1 MRLGVERELTEFLAG
16 AREADLWTELDEPG
30 RRIVLPDDVKLR
42 LGVDRLLTELLAGAR
57 DVDLWT
63 ELDEDGRRTVLLD
76 DVELREGAVAAR
88 PLKEA
93 DEEEVEENFLTIFLT
108 ALSLFFSVVVE
119 DLDVV
124 LVRDG
129 V

>member
-1 MRLGVERELTEFLAG
+1 M
-16 AREADLWTELDEPG
+16 
-30 RRIVLPDDVKLR
+30 LPDDVKLR